1 MVRVG
6 RRTFS
11 CTWDILIL
19 CIRISLVLF
28 SLIYLSAYLSH
39 SIKYIR
45 GSALDSTT
53 WCSHPHMLYHFLY
66 NGLFIIISP
75 TKSRNHA
82 RCHNIHNLFLKKRF
96 KYISFFLL
104 RYKKGKSHHTCNR
117 CDRLHVAVLVD
128 SNSGL
133 LVPKKCQSM
142 TAKSSPREHKFYFF
156 SLRIVSVTPS
166 KK

>member
-1 MVRVG
+1 MNIFVYMG
-6 RRTFS
+6 Y
-11 CTWDILIL
+11 ILIL

-39 SIKYIR
+39 SIKYIG

-96 KYISFFLL
+96 KYISF
-104 RYKKGKSHHTCNR
+104 YKKAKSHHTWNR
-117 CDRLHVAVLVD
+117 CDKLHVAVLVN
-128 SNSGL
+128 SNSGF
-133 LVPKKCQSM
+133 LVPEKCQSM
-142 TAKSSPREHKFYFF
+142 TARSSPREYKFYFF
-156 SLRIVSVTPS
+156 SFCIVSVTPS